1 MWRKILVL
9 VVVVL
14 TACSNGDQRVVEGMI
29 LEVRPGQVLVEHG
42 NVEGLTG
49 PGLSTFGVR
58 EPDVLSGL
66 NPGDT
71 IRAGVYI
78 DEAGAYMVR
87 LRKTGQGKLPAEYT
101 AKKYR
106 LQGVVVEIR
115 EGSVVLDH
123 EPIPGVMG
131 AMVMPFTVLE
141 QKVLEGMAVGDKVLG
156 TY

>member
-106 LQGVVVEIR
+106 LQGLWSKFERARLYLITSPSLALWAPWSCR
-115 EGSVVLDH
+115 LRSSNRRSWKE
-123 EPIPGVMG
+123 
-131 AMVMPFTVLE
+131 
-141 QKVLEGMAVGDKVLG
+141 
-156 TY
+156 